1 MKDIK
6 FRAFHKPS
14 KKLFD
19 VYCFTDIEVME
30 NSFDG
35 VFTSETLPALRQ
47 DCELMQYTG
56 LKDSTQFNELT
67 KEEQE
72 DWLKD
77 NKIEDWKGKEIF
89 EGDVVEGYINIFS
102 TDFAGNDRYGK
113 TLKKGYVYYDLETP
127 SFNINF
133 DDSIDFLNE
142 FENIKILGNIHQ
154 NSELSEIKK

>member
-56 LKDSTQFNELT
+56 LKDC
-67 KEEQE
+67 
-72 DWLKD
+72 DR
-77 NKIEDWKGKEIF
+77 KEIF
-89 EGDVVEGYINIFS
+89 ENDIVEVEFDDYYSNDFFTIDENSIFTGKITFESFGYYVEFPDTYMSINDIN
-102 TDFAGNDRYGK
+102 T
-113 TLKKGYVYYDLETP
+113 
-127 SFNINF
+127 FNIK
-133 DDSIDFLNE
+133 
-142 FENIKILGNIHQ
+142 IKILGNIHQ
-154 NSELSEIKK
+154 NPELLEINK

>member
-14 KKLFD
+14 KKMFD

-30 NSFDG
+30 NSVDG

-56 LKDSTQFNELT
+56 LKDCE
-67 KEEQE
+67 
-72 DWLKD
+72 
-77 NKIEDWKGKEIF
+77 GKEIF
-89 EGDVVEGYINIFS
+89 EGDIVEGYINIFS

-113 TLKKGYVYYDLETP
+113 TLKKGYVYYDLEYP

-133 DDSIDFLNE
+133 DDSIAFLNE
-142 FENIKILGNIHQ
+142 FENIKILGDIYQ
-154 NSELSEIKK
+154 NSELLEKNK